1 MISFCVVRDQFQQ
14 LREMFDQSKE
24 SFDNAV
30 EQLQKER
37 NDNSEILQQH
47 NVLKEENKNLRMLID
62 QLNERL
68 DGQDN
73 KINAT
78 NEHIERLEHEIDVKN
93 NSSDED
99 IVFIKREIVSRHRFY
114 TQSQEYITY

>member
-1 MISFCVVRDQFQQ
+1 
-14 LREMFDQSKE
+14 MFDQGKE

-47 NVLKEENKNLRMLID
+47 NALKEENKNLRVLID
-62 QLNERL
+62 KLNERL
-68 DGQDN
+68 DAQDN

-99 IVFIKREIVSRHRFY
+99 IVFIKREIVS
-114 TQSQEYITY
+114 

>member
-47 NVLKEENKNLRMLID
+47 NVLKEENKNLRILID

-78 NEHIERLEHEIDVKN
+78 NVLNNDIMFAQLYSLYNDEINKN
-93 NSSDED
+93 EQ
-99 IVFIKREIVSRHRFY
+99 K
-114 TQSQEYITY
+114 